1 MRTET
6 LPGKP
11 SEARESKVAPTSP
24 SPNSRRRSARQIRRR
39 IGHYAAAVLVALV
52 FVFPFLVMLST
63 AFKPE
68 AEVFSS
74 PPTMLPETWTLE
86 NFRTAMSAMPFWR
99 YLFNTVLIAGLS
111 MVGTALT
118 CPLVAYSLA
127 KVRWRGARVVFMLI
141 LGTMVLPPQVTM
153 IPLYLIWDGLGA
165 VGTILPLV
173 APSFLG
179 VPFFIFLVRQFMVS
193 VSDSLIE
200 AGRIDG
206 APEFRIYWSIVLPI
220 ARPAVITAAVFQ
232 FMWSW
237 TDFVNPLIYLNRPE
251 GRTLSIGLYSFF
263 GENTVAWGPLMAA
276 SVLFTLPA
284 VLIFLIGQRF
294 FIGGISAGAIK

>member
-1 MRTET
+1 MMRTDS
-6 LPGKP
+6 LPSGRLEP
-11 SEARESKVAPTSP
+11 AAASTARSMRLP
-24 SPNSRRRSARQIRRR
+24 RRSVFRSKRRV
-39 IGHYAAAVLVALV
+39 GQYVAAALVSLV

-68 AEVFSS
+68 SEIFSS
-74 PPTMLPETWTLE
+74 PPALLPGTWTLD
-86 NFRTAMSAMPFWR
+86 NFRDALAAIPFWR

-111 MVGTALT
+111 MVGTALV
-118 CPLVAYSLA
+118 CPMVAYSLA
-127 KVRWRGARVVFMLI
+127 KVRWRGARVIFMLI

-153 IPLYLIWDGLGA
+153 IPLYLVWDGVGA
-165 VGTILPLV
+165 VGTIVPLI

-179 VPFFIFLVRQFMVS
+179 VPFFIFLVRQFLVS

-206 APEFRIYWSIVLPI
+206 ASEFRIYWEIVLPI
-220 ARPAVITAAVFQ
+220 ARPAVVTAAVFQ
-232 FMWSW
+232 FMWAW

-251 GRTLSIGLYSFF
+251 NRTLSIGLYSFF

-276 SVLFTLPA
+276 SVLFTVPA
-284 VLIFLIGQRF
+284 VLVFLIGQRF

>member
-1 MRTET
+1 MQIDT
-6 LPGKP
+6 LPK
-11 SEARESKVAPTSP
+11 
-24 SPNSRRRSARQIRRR
+24 RRREPVTASSVLPMRSRPRSAFHRRRR
-39 IGHYAAAVLVALV
+39 IGHYIAAVLVSLV

-68 AEVFSS
+68 SEVFSS
-74 PPTMLPETWTLE
+74 PPTLLPETWTLD
-86 NFRTAMSAMPFWR
+86 NFHTALEAIPFWR

-111 MVGTALT
+111 MVGTALV

-127 KVRWRGARVVFMLI
+127 KVHWRGARVIFMLI

-153 IPLYLIWDGLGA
+153 IPLYLIWDGVGA

-179 VPFFIFLVRQFMVS
+179 VPFFIFLVRQFLVS

-206 APEFRIYWSIVLPI
+206 ASEFRIYWSIVLPI
-220 ARPAVITAAVFQ
+220 ARPAVVTAAVFQ
-232 FMWSW
+232 FMWAW

-251 GRTLSIGLYSFF
+251 NRTLSIGLYSFF

-276 SVLFTLPA
+276 SVLFTVPA
-284 VLIFLIGQRF
+284 VLVFLIGQRF

>member
-1 MRTET
+1 MMQIDT
-6 LPGKP
+6 LPKRG
-11 SEARESKVAPTSP
+11 RDQVATHSAPP
-24 SPNSRRRSARQIRRR
+24 MRSRRRSGFHSRRR
-39 IGHYAAAVLVALV
+39 IGHYVAAVLVSLV
-52 FVFPFLVMLST
+52 FVFPFLVMIST

-68 AEVFSS
+68 NEVFSS
-74 PPTMLPETWTLE
+74 PPTLLPETWTLD
-86 NFRTAMSAMPFWR
+86 NFRAALDAIPFWR

-111 MVGTALT
+111 MVGTALV

-127 KVRWRGARVVFMLI
+127 KVRWRGARVIFMLI

-153 IPLYLIWDGLGA
+153 IPLYLIWDGIGA

-179 VPFFIFLVRQFMVS
+179 VPFFIFLVRQFLVS

-206 APEFRIYWSIVLPI
+206 ASEFRIYWAIVLPI
-220 ARPAVITAAVFQ
+220 ARPAVVTAAVFQ
-232 FMWSW
+232 FMWAW

-251 GRTLSIGLYSFF
+251 NRTLSIGLYSFF

-276 SVLFTLPA
+276 SVLFTVPA
-284 VLIFLIGQRF
+284 VLVFLIGQRF